1 MTNFRAKSKSFTG
14 SDRTTPRGRFR
25 TSTPPFP
32 RGTCWSFHS
41 GRHCRGCQYEH
52 VCFKCGAKHPA
63 TQCQNQNSQLRT
75 NPVKSGASI
84 SAQPSGQ
91 FPSNSRKSGHFVS
104 AIKQMRFFFSA
115 CTSEYE
121 SSFRS
126 FPIRITKNSR
136 LLMFAAA
143 ILRSCDDRSVDRNYF
158 SGVCN
163 ERKILEK
170 FSEEPTIRREKSE
183 ATRLSRFSV
192 PDLAV
197 ANPVFTVQSG

>member
-1 MTNFRAKSKSFTG
+1 M
-14 SDRTTPRGRFR
+14 
-25 TSTPPFP
+25 
-32 RGTCWSFHS
+32 
-41 GRHCRGCQYEH
+41 
-52 VCFKCGAKHPA
+52 
-63 TQCQNQNSQLRT
+63 
-75 NPVKSGASI
+75 
-84 SAQPSGQ
+84 
-91 FPSNSRKSGHFVS
+91 S

-158 SGVCN
+158 SGICN
-163 ERKILEK
+163 EGKIIEK

>member
-1 MTNFRAKSKSFTG
+1 MDRNLSSHLEFEKVAGKSGLLMTIFGLHWRLGWCCVELHF
-14 SDRTTPRGRFR
+14 
-25 TSTPPFP
+25 
-32 RGTCWSFHS
+32 GTVLGDEFGLSS
-41 GRHCRGCQYEH
+41 L
-52 VCFKCGAKHPA
+52 
-63 TQCQNQNSQLRT
+63 NNSIPKT
-75 NPVKSGASI
+75 NPSCNSIQHKIDNFQKSNEYAISI
-84 SAQPSGQ
+84 NYFGFHKIACVSVTFFAP
-91 FPSNSRKSGHFVS
+91 KGHFVS

-126 FPIRITKNSR
+126 FPIGITKNSR

-143 ILRSCDDRSVDRNYF
+143 ILRSCDDRSADRNYF

-163 ERKILEK
+163 ERKIIEK

-183 ATRLSRFSV
+183 ATRIS
-192 PDLAV
+192 DLAV